1 MNLTGT
7 TWRSAPGSRSDP
19 PPNGFCRST
28 RGTNAPRK
36 SDNTSTPNRAVPRQ
50 PLASATS
57 SALDQTTISAQ
68 LRLNY
73 IITPNLS
80 IEGYLEP
87 FASSGAYTRLGEL
100 PEPQSTTLR
109 RYGTDG
115 TTIERFAPDS
125 IVITDN
131 GGADSLTLSDPDFN
145 VLSFRSNL
153 VLRWEW
159 RPGSTLFLV
168 WQQNRGSEVT
178 SSHRVTLDDMW
189 DSFGTEGDNFFAL
202 KITYWLGIG

>member
-1 MNLTGT
+1 MSLDPRYE
-7 TWRSAPGSRSDP
+7 RSRDERQYLDTQPGGS
-19 PPNGFCRST
+19 
-28 RGTNAPRK
+28 
-36 SDNTSTPNRAVPRQ
+36 
-50 PLASATS
+50 SATYGQRYIFA
-57 SALDQTTISAQ
+57 ALDQTTISAQ
-68 LRLNY
+68 LRVNY

-168 WQQNRGSEVT
+168 WQQNRGSSVT
-178 SSHRVTLDDMW
+178 SSHRVTVGDMW